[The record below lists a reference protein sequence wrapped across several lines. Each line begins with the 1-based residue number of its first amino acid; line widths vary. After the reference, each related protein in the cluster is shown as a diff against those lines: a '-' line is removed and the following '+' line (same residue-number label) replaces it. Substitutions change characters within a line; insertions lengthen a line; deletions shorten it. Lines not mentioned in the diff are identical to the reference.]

1 MCIIVVVGPHVL
13 GKEERVGWEL
23 LSAVAHKKGQN
34 KRIHVMLPFFC
45 IARPEGEATDQG
57 NHGTEPARSLTRRRR
72 PTAAASHVGARLLP
86 AALQ

>member
-34 KRIHVMLPFFC
+34 KRIHV
-45 IARPEGEATDQG
+45 I
-57 NHGTEPARSLTRRRR
+57 
-72 PTAAASHVGARLLP
+72 LLSF
-86 AALQ
+86 ADNNV

>member
-34 KRIHVMLPFFC
+34 KRIHVIFPFSF
-45 IARPEGEATDQG
+45 AWRDRKAMPV
-57 NHGTEPARSLTRRRR
+57 GTTRHR
-72 PTAAASHVGARLLP
+72 AAA
-86 AALQ
+86 